1 MKFTPLANPLLR
13 EFWLGLTTPDFGV
26 LKMAAVILLS
36 LLGIL
41 SGLAVNFRHQIEAG
55 KVEWRT
61 IRQDFGRSS
70 VLAMRGAARE
80 TDPSAKNLVFVG
92 PSSLRCWLPHPDETS
107 ALASSAAGGK
117 VRVLAMCGGRQSYA
131 VTAAFVD
138 RFGADFDG
146 WFVIGVGR
154 QAIARKLTDDDVKAR
169 QQQSRALGFYS
180 EVLTQTSG
188 LLGFPQERTT
198 GWELWDHRDFH
209 YRYELGYKTLPFR
222 KKQRPYK
229 PYLDPTNVPFE
240 AWGAT
245 INPLDDDSLRRHLA
259 VLEQVA
265 GNVRAHGRARVAL
278 VETPWV
284 DSYTPAMQTAEWRRD
299 EDAYQ
304 QIMREWARQNDVPW
318 ITCPA
323 SFAASA
329 SDFADPK
336 HVGSPALRQ
345 KFLETVVRELGSR

>member
-1 MKFTPLANPLLR
+1 MKFTPLANPLFR
-13 EFWLGLTTPDFGV
+13 EFWLGLTTPDLGV

-61 IRQDFGRSS
+61 ISQDFGRSS

-117 VRVLAMCGGRQSYA
+117 VRVLAMCGNRQSYA
-131 VTAAFVD
+131 VTSALID

-154 QAIARKLTDDDVKAR
+154 QSIGRKLTGEDGELR
-169 QQQSRALGFYS
+169 QKQSRGLGFHS
-180 EVLTQTSG
+180 EVLTQASA
-188 LLGFPQERTT
+188 LLGLPQERTT

-209 YRYELGYKTLPFR
+209 HRYELGFKTLPF
-222 KKQRPYK
+222 KKPKPYK
-229 PYLDPTNVPFE
+229 PYLPPTKIPFE
-240 AWGAT
+240 DWDRSLY
-245 INPLDDDSLRRHLA
+245 PLDADSLERHLV
-259 VLEQVA
+259 VLEQMVR
-265 GNVRAHGRARVAL
+265 NVRTQGRARVAL
-278 VETPWV
+278 VEMPWV
-284 DSYTPAMQTAEWRRD
+284 DTYIPAMQTPEWRRD
-299 EDAYQ
+299 EDVYQ
-304 QIMREWARQNDVPW
+304 QKMREWSRRNDVPW
-318 ITCPA
+318 ITSPA
-323 SFAASA
+323 SFEMSA
-329 SDFADPK
+329 SDFSDPK
-336 HVGSPALRQ
+336 HVGSAGHR
-345 KFLETVVRELGSR
+345 KRFLEAVVHELIPH